1 LEDKKRKEQIKSL
14 LLRRLFYFYHGMEG
28 KDLGFLD
35 DLAQRI
41 LIADGA
47 MGTLL
52 YSHGVDSCFE
62 ELNLSHPDEILHIHE
77 AYINAGATVIQTNT
91 YGANYV
97 KLARYGMEDEVK
109 EINKAA
115 VRIAKQAAKGR
126 AYVLGTIGGLR
137 SIKKN
142 AITIEEVKRTFR
154 EQLYALLSED
164 VDGLLLETYY
174 DLEELLTVLPIARKE
189 TNKPIVAHVTLHE
202 VGVLQDGTHLA
213 DAFDQLEAF
222 GADVIGLN
230 CHLGPYHMIRSLEEV
245 PLPKKAFLSV
255 YPNASLPD
263 YRDGRLVYETNP
275 SYFEETALAFREQGA
290 RLIGG
295 CCGTTPKHIAAMA
308 QVLKGLKPVT
318 EKQVKE
324 RNIVVSVQV
333 PSPNKKPALHEI
345 VKQRRSVIVEL
356 DPPKK
361 LGISKFMD
369 GAKALKEAGI
379 DALTLADNSLATPR
393 ISNVAL
399 GTMIKE
405 QLGVRPLIHITCR
418 DHNLIGLQS
427 HLMGLHTLGIT
438 DVLAVTG
445 DPSKIGDF
453 PGATS
458 VYDLSSFDLIQ
469 LISQFNEGLSYSGKP
484 LGEKTNFS
492 IAAAFNPN
500 VRYLDKA
507 VERLEKKIR
516 CGAHY
521 FISQPLYSEKQIEEV
536 YEATKHLSA
545 PIYIGIMPLTS
556 ARNADFLHHE
566 VPGITLSD
574 EIRARMSA
582 CANDSVQSAREGIA
596 IAKSLIDAAFELFH
610 GIYLITPFLRYE
622 MTVELANY
630 IHKKEK
636 EAQEREI
643 FNV

>member
-1 LEDKKRKEQIKSL
+1 
-14 LLRRLFYFYHGMEG
+14 MEG
-28 KDLGFLD
+28 RDLGFLD
-35 DLAQRI
+35 DLAQQI

-62 ELNLSHPDEILHIHE
+62 ELNLSRQEEILHIHK
-77 AYINAGATVIQTNT
+77 AYIEAGATVIQTNT

-97 KLARYGMEDEVK
+97 KLARYGLEDQVK
-109 EINKAA
+109 EINQAA

-126 AYVLGTIGGLR
+126 AYILGTIGGLR
-137 SIKKN
+137 NIKKT
-142 AITIEEVKRTFR
+142 AITLEEVKRTFR
-154 EQLYALLSED
+154 EQLYALLSEE

-174 DLEELLTVLPIARKE
+174 DLEELLAVLSIARKE
-189 TNKPIVAHVTLHE
+189 TNKPIIAHVTLHE

-230 CHLGPYHMIRSLEEV
+230 CRLGPYHMIRSLEEV

-295 CCGTTPKHIAAMA
+295 CCGTTPKHIATIAKA
-308 QVLKGLKPVT
+308 LKGLKPVT
-318 EKQVKE
+318 EKKVKK
-324 RNIVVSVQV
+324 RNIVVSVQAS
-333 PSPNKKPALHEI
+333 SPNKKPSLHEI

-361 LGISKFMD
+361 LGIKKFLE
-369 GAKALKEAGI
+369 GATALKESNI

-399 GTMIKE
+399 GTILKE
-405 QLGVRPLIHITCR
+405 QLRLRPLIHITCR
-418 DHNLIGLQS
+418 DRNLIGLQS

-458 VYDLSSFDLIQ
+458 VYDLSSFDLIE
-469 LISQFNEGLSYSGKP
+469 LIRQFNKGLSYSGKP

-507 VERLEKKIR
+507 VERMEKKIR

-536 YEATKHLSA
+536 YEATKHLSV

-566 VPGITLSD
+566 VPGITLSN
-574 EIRARMSA
+574 EIRTRMAA
-582 CANDSVQSAREGIA
+582 CANDPIQSAHEGIA
-596 IAKSLIDAAFELFH
+596 IAKSLIDAAFELFN

-622 MTVELANY
+622 MTVELVNY
-630 IHKKEK
+630 IHEKEK
-636 EAQEREI
+636 VGQERKI
-643 FNV
+643 FNG